1 MKKSTIK
8 VLAVDPGLT
17 NSGWVM
23 MEHDLNTRVN
33 VITKIGEFHPG
44 PAAEKAEH
52 KEDLEKFSK
61 RTVSLK
67 LLWNELRAILLAEQ
81 PDYIAVEDI
90 FFNPQRPTAHAAL
103 AMYHGITRMVCM
115 EILHKPIECIPTKIA
130 KQEMTGSGGNGK
142 LSVQQA
148 VMTCKDIKFKNKQV
162 EAQMDEHCA
171 DAVAVGYAFIVR
183 NRERFLMD
191 FGDNVKKD

>member
-1 MKKSTIK
+1 MKKHQIK
-8 VLAVDPGLT
+8 VLAIDPGLT
-17 NSGWVM
+17 NTGWVM
-23 MEHDLNTRVN
+23 MEHDLDSR
-33 VITKIGEFHPG
+33 ITVLTKFGSFHPG

-52 KEDLEKFSK
+52 KEELEKFSK
-61 RTVSLK
+61 RTISLK
-67 LLWNELRAILLAEQ
+67 LLWENLRSILLAEQ

-115 EILHKPIECIPTKIA
+115 DVLRKPIEIIQTKIA

-142 LSVQQA
+142 LSVQQGIL
-148 VMTCKDIKFKNKQV
+148 THKDIKFKNKQV
-162 EAQMDEHCA
+162 ESQMDEHCA

-183 NRERFLMD
+183 NRERFLID
-191 FGDNVKKD
+191 LGEIKEV